1 MSFHISF
8 AHLGDQAQ
16 EMSSVGLLHSPPL
29 RSNSPQRQKSSS
41 PGDVIKF
48 LVKVATMATHT
59 MRFRLQLFQ
68 QTWSC
73 KSVSDTAERWIDFF
87 LLQSD
92 YDVLAPEMQKNG
104 GYRRF
109 ISDIK
114 RMENYPHFKQ
124 VRQSQIE
131 QSAISLTYSS
141 CRKLL
146 LGTLRTDD
154 DDANPQDGDRM

>member
-1 MSFHISF
+1 
-8 AHLGDQAQ
+8 
-16 EMSSVGLLHSPPL
+16 
-29 RSNSPQRQKSSS
+29 
-41 PGDVIKF
+41 
-48 LVKVATMATHT
+48 
-59 MRFRLQLFQ
+59 
-68 QTWSC
+68 
-73 KSVSDTAERWIDFF
+73 
-87 LLQSD
+87 
-92 YDVLAPEMQKNG
+92 MQKNG

-146 LGTLRTDD
+146 LGTLSTDD